1 MAGISMKELADI
13 LGVSTAS
20 VSVALRGMPGISE
33 ETRQRI
39 LTEAQQR
46 GYDMNRL
53 STAQARGTIAIID
66 YTYYLSGPQPGDTYS
81 YYTQFA
87 DAAAACIVQHG
98 YTAAGPFHPSPEWSL
113 KSRPADGYILLGAG
127 ITSEQ
132 LDGFMTR
139 KVPFVVAG
147 NPLDYMPVTTV
158 THDNGYGIHAVMAH
172 LREQGHR
179 EIGYIASLTGPA
191 GEERLGAYL
200 REISANAG
208 AAASTQHST
217 NQYPR
222 QVHGASMITP
232 PPASFLD
239 IRSDTHFFDTEQLL
253 ERIGNWLDTSG
264 PAATA
269 FVCDNDFTAASLM
282 RALRSRG
289 LTPGKDVAVTGFDDL
304 PFSALLEPPLT
315 SIHTFE
321 PELAAACV
329 EQLIY
334 TMEHPKF
341 SHRHIKI
348 GTKLVARTSTQ
359 THPDH
364 CPGSKEDN
372 SERS

>member
-20 VSVALRGMPGISE
+20 VSMALRGMPGISE

-46 GYDMNRL
+46 GYDMSRL

-66 YTYYLSGPQPGDTYS
+66 YTYYLNGPQPRDTYS

-87 DAAAACIVQHG
+87 DAAAACITQNG

-127 ITSEQ
+127 ITPEQ
-132 LDGFMTR
+132 LDEFIAR

-147 NPLDYMPVTTV
+147 NPLEYMPVTTV
-158 THDNGYGIHAVMAH
+158 THDNDYGIHSAMAH
-172 LREQGHR
+172 LRDHGHTD
-179 EIGYIASLTGPA
+179 IGYIASITGPT
-191 GEERLGAYL
+191 GEERLRAYL
-200 REISANAG
+200 REISSD
-208 AAASTQHST
+208 AAA
-217 NQYPR
+217 
-222 QVHGASMITP
+222 
-232 PPASFLD
+232 ASFLD
-239 IRSDTHFFDTEQLL
+239 IRSDAHFIDTDQVL
-253 ERIGNWLDTSG
+253 ERINHWLDTAA
-264 PAATA
+264 PTATA

-282 RALRSRG
+282 RALLSLG
-289 LTPGKDVAVTGFDDL
+289 MTPGTDVAVTGFDDQ

-315 SIHTFE
+315 SVHTFE

-334 TMEHPKF
+334 TMEHPDF
-341 SHRHIKI
+341 RHRHIKI
-348 GTKLVARTSTQ
+348 GTRLIPRESTAKKM
-359 THPDH
+359 PL
-364 CPGSKEDN
+364 N
-372 SERS
+372 R